1 MFAGKALRCDC
12 GYEVRALD
20 EDAFVEGIRRHA
32 REAHGIDLS
41 VELALELARNA
52 PLAPNERAGLE
63 HDGVAQDRWRPS
75 HAANSTTISR
85 RLAGAPDTKGA
96 TQ

>member
-20 EDAFVEGIRRHA
+20 EDAFVLAIRRHA
-32 REAHGIDLS
+32 REAHGIDFS
-41 VELALELARNA
+41 VEHALDLARNA
-52 PLAPNERAGLE
+52 PLAPSERIGLE
-63 HDGVAQDRWRPS
+63 HDGV
-75 HAANSTTISR
+75 I
-85 RLAGAPDTKGA
+85 GKE